1 MCGDC
6 SNSAAASAG
15 SSAAAEARRSS
26 PVSTAPK
33 QQEDFSGQE
42 FKAYCQKRLE
52 FFLRYKERQEVKVG
66 CNWSIFYWLGCTDSL
81 LDLDLKIIT
90 AKRQRKLGYT

>member
-15 SSAAAEARRSS
+15 TSVAVEARQSS

-42 FKAYCQKRLE
+42 FKAYCQKRLDY
-52 FFLRYKERQEVKVG
+52 FLKYKERQENRV
-66 CNWSIFYWLGCTDSL
+66 S
-81 LDLDLKIIT
+81 
-90 AKRQRKLGYT
+90 